1 MIIKARCNDLNKV
14 KTSVNENAD
23 LLDTEI
29 NKMLDS
35 IATLQ
40 NNWEG
45 GNPSTIFYN
54 NVNTYLNNMKTI
66 SSIYREFGQII
77 NFMNTNYFDL
87 DTTYSEELQ
96 GGVVEHE

>member
-1 MIIKARCNDLNKV
+1 
-14 KTSVNENAD
+14 
-23 LLDTEI
+23 
-29 NKMLDS
+29 
-35 IATLQ
+35 
-40 NNWEG
+40 
-45 GNPSTIFYN
+45 
-54 NVNTYLNNMKTI
+54 MKTI